1 MENEPMTNRRQFIA
15 SVGAASVASG
25 WAGQALAQVEAES
38 AWARIHRTKV
48 LRIGAVAGAAPYYHK
63 DLASGEW
70 QGFMI
75 DFAKSLAGSLNAKLD
90 INETTWGNSVLDL
103 QSNKIDV
110 FFGLNPTPARALV
123 VDFSDPLFNN
133 AFVLVARKGFSP
145 KTWEELNKPD
155 VKVAVDIGS
164 SHDQMVTKTLPNAQ
178 IIRLEKAADATLAV
192 QTGRADCQVLAVVL
206 ALTVI
211 SKNPTVG
218 HIVLPTPTQATTTNL
233 GFRKEPDRQWVEY
246 VNKWIAQTRASGKVK
261 QVVLANMQAL
271 SGVKPDQVPTEIS
284 F

>member
-15 SVGAASVASG
+15 SVAAAGAASS
-25 WAGQALAQVEAES
+25 WATQAFAQAEAES

-75 DFAKSLAGSLNAKLD
+75 DFAKSLAGSLNVKLD

-110 FFGLNPTPARALV
+110 FFGLNPTPQRALV

-133 AFVLVARKGFSP
+133 AFVLVARKDFNP

-206 ALTVI
+206 ALTVM
-211 SKNPTVG
+211 SKNPTIG

-233 GFRKEPDRQWVEY
+233 GFRKETDRQWVEY

-261 QVVLANMQAL
+261 QVVLANMQTL

>member
-1 MENEPMTNRRQFIA
+1 MTNRRHFL
-15 SVGAASVASG
+15 ASVAA
-25 WAGQALAQVEAES
+25 AGAATTWTAQAFAQADTTES
-38 AWARIHRTKV
+38 AWARIERTKV
-48 LRIGAVAGAAPYYHK
+48 LRMGAVTGAAPYYHK

-75 DFAKSLAGSLNAKLD
+75 DFGKSLAASLNAKLD
-90 INETTWGNSVLDL
+90 IHETTWGNSVLDL

-133 AFVLVARKGFSP
+133 AFVLVARKGFDP
-145 KTWEELNKPD
+145 KTWEELNKPE
-155 VKVAVDIGS
+155 VKIAVDIGS
-164 SHDQMVTKTLPNAQ
+164 SHDQVVTKTCPNAQ
-178 IIRLEKAADATLAV
+178 IIRLEKAQDATLAV

-206 ALTVI
+206 ALTVM
-211 SKNPTVG
+211 SKNPSVG

-233 GFRKEPDRQWVEY
+233 GFRKESDHRWVEY

-261 QVVLANMQAL
+261 QVVLANMQTL
-271 SGVKPDQVPTEIS
+271 SGVKPDQVPAEIS

>member
-1 MENEPMTNRRQFIA
+1 MTNRRQFIA
-15 SVGAASVASG
+15 GLSAAGIATG
-25 WAGQALAQVEAES
+25 WTGLAHADDTES
-38 AWARIHRTKV
+38 AWARIHRTQT
-48 LRIGAVAGAAPYYHK
+48 LRIGAVAGASPYYNK
-63 DLASGEW
+63 DLASGQW

-75 DFAKSLAGSLNAKLD
+75 DFANDLASSLKVKLE

-110 FFGLNPTPARALV
+110 FFGLNPTPQRALV

-133 AFVLVARKGFSP
+133 AFVLIARKDFAP
-145 KTWEELNKPD
+145 KTWDELNKPD
-155 VKVAVDIGS
+155 VKIAVDIGS
-164 SHDQMVTKTLPNAQ
+164 SHDQVVTKMCPNAQ

-192 QTGRADCQVLAVVL
+192 QTGRADAQVIAVVL

-211 SKNPTVG
+211 SKNPSIG
-218 HIVLPTPTQATTTNL
+218 HLVLPTPTQATTTNL
-233 GFRKEPDRQWVEY
+233 GFRKETDRQWLEY

-261 QVVLANMQAL
+261 QVVLSNMQTL
-271 SGVKPDQVPTEIS
+271 SGVKPEQIPAEIS

>member
-1 MENEPMTNRRQFIA
+1 MSNRRQFIA
-15 SVGAASVASG
+15 GLAAAGATTG
-25 WAGQALAQVEAES
+25 FAGLVHAADEVES
-38 AWARIHRTKV
+38 AWARINRTKT
-48 LRIGAVAGAAPYYHK
+48 LRIGAVAGAAPYYNK
-63 DLASGEW
+63 DLATGQW

-75 DFAKSLAGSLNAKLD
+75 DFANDLAASLKVKLD

-110 FFGLNPTPARALV
+110 FFGLNPTPQRALV

-133 AFVLVARKGFSP
+133 AFVLVARKDFSP
-145 KTWEELNKPD
+145 KTWEEMNKPD
-155 VKVAVDIGS
+155 VKIAVDIGS
-164 SHDQMVTKTLPNAQ
+164 SHDAVVTKMCPNAQ

-192 QTGRADCQVLAVVL
+192 QTGRADAQVLAVVL

-211 SKNPTVG
+211 SKNPSIG
-218 HIVLPTPTQATTTNL
+218 HIVLPTPTQSTTTNL
-233 GFRKEPDRQWVEY
+233 GFRKESDRQWVEY

-261 QVVLANMQAL
+261 QVVLANLQSL
-271 SGVKPDQVPTEIS
+271 SGVKPEQVPAEIS

>member
-1 MENEPMTNRRQFIA
+1 MTNRRQFIA
-15 SVGAASVASG
+15 SVAAAGAASS
-25 WAGQALAQVEAES
+25 WATQAFAQAEAES
-38 AWARIHRTKV
+38 AWSRIHRTKV

-63 DLASGEW
+63 DLASSEW

-75 DFAKSLAGSLNAKLD
+75 DFAKSLAGSLNVKLD

-110 FFGLNPTPARALV
+110 FFGLNPTPQRALV

-133 AFVLVARKGFSP
+133 AFVLVARKDFNP

-206 ALTVI
+206 ALTVM
-211 SKNPTVG
+211 SKNPTIG

-233 GFRKEPDRQWVEY
+233 GFRKETDRQWVEY

-261 QVVLANMQAL
+261 QVVLANMQTL
-271 SGVKPDQVPTEIS
+271 SGVKPDQVPSEIS

>member
-1 MENEPMTNRRQFIA
+1 MTNRRQFIA
-15 SVGAASVASG
+15 SVAAAGAASS
-25 WAGQALAQVEAES
+25 WATQAFAQAETES

-75 DFAKSLAGSLNAKLD
+75 DFAKSLAGSLNVKLD

-110 FFGLNPTPARALV
+110 FFGLNPTPQRALV

-133 AFVLVARKGFSP
+133 AFVLVARKDFNP

-164 SHDQMVTKTLPNAQ
+164 SHDQMVTRTLPNAQ

-206 ALTVI
+206 ALTVM
-211 SKNPTVG
+211 SKNPTIG

-233 GFRKEPDRQWVEY
+233 GFRKETDRQWVEY

-261 QVVLANMQAL
+261 QVVLANMQTL

>member
-1 MENEPMTNRRQFIA
+1 MTNRRQFIA
-15 SVGAASVASG
+15 SVAATTLATR
-25 WAGQALAQVEAES
+25 ALAQADATES
-38 AWARIHRTKV
+38 AWTRINRTKV
-48 LRIGAVAGAAPYYHK
+48 LRMGAVAGASPYYNK

-75 DFAKSLAGSLNAKLD
+75 DFGKSLAASLNVKLE

-133 AFVLVARKGFSP
+133 AFVLVARKGFDP
-145 KTWEELNKPD
+145 KTWDELNKPD
-155 VKVAVDIGS
+155 VKISVDIGS
-164 SHDQMVTKTLPNAQ
+164 SHDQVVTKTCPNAQ

-192 QTGRADCQVLAVVL
+192 QTGRADAQVLAVVL

-233 GFRKEPDRQWVEY
+233 GFRKESDRRWVEY

-261 QVVLANMQAL
+261 EVVLSNMQTL
-271 SGVKPDQVPTEIS
+271 SGVKPDQVPSTIS